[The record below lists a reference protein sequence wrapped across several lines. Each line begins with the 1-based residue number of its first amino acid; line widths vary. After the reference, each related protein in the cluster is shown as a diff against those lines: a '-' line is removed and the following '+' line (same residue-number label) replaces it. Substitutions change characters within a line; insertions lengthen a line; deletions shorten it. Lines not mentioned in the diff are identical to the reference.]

1 MREKKICMT
10 TLFEKLGGQ
19 SAVDLAVNGFYERVL
34 QDDRIKH
41 FFNNVD
47 MDKQKLHQQE
57 FLTFAFGGAPSYEGN
72 TMREAHKHLVAN
84 MGLNSGH
91 FDAVIENLVATL
103 RDLGISEELIAEVS
117 AIAAAPKNKADVL
130 NYS

>member
-1 MREKKICMT
+1 
-10 TLFEKLGGQ
+10 
-19 SAVDLAVNGFYERVL
+19 
-34 QDDRIKH
+34 
-41 FFNNVD
+41 
-47 MDKQKLHQQE
+47 
-57 FLTFAFGGAPSYEGN
+57 
-72 TMREAHKHLVAN
+72 